1 MKGRM
6 RESREEL
13 LPLEKEIDEKPL
25 ERYADPVALAVGAS
39 GMIAAVVGA
48 LLLPLMATA
57 FGAEGSSRP
66 ASAPFEFIE
75 ARLLKQGE
83 VKDPDKLPDRI
94 VPALPTAPDEI
105 LPLDANENKAADTD
119 SEKKE
124 KQPDAVTD
132 DKLREVFDKARAFA
146 EIQDNYVP
154 EGDPG
159 GVPDGDVTDPALA
172 SIGNTYAHKLMRV
185 FADRLV
191 YPTLLSDAE
200 LKRLKAKVHFKVDV
214 DMVIIEVEFLD
225 RSGNAMFDDA
235 VQSAIDKV
243 RAEVRNLPEPPEA
256 IAPTIFGGG
265 INLTFNGADSLE
277 Q

>member
-1 MKGRM
+1 MEDRM

-13 LPLEKEIDEKPL
+13 LPLEKEVDEKPL
-25 ERYADPVALAVGAS
+25 ERYADPVALAVAAS
-39 GMIAAVVGA
+39 GAIAAVVGA
-48 LLLPLMATA
+48 LLLPVMATA
-57 FGAEGSSRP
+57 FGEPARKP
-66 ASAPFEFIE
+66 ASPPFEYIE

-83 VKDPDKLPDRI
+83 VKDPTRLPDRI

-105 LPLDANENKAADTD
+105 LPLDVDEDKAADTD
-119 SEKKE
+119 PDKKE

-132 DKLREVFDKARAFA
+132 EKLREVFDKARAFA
-146 EIQDNYVP
+146 EIQDDYVP

-172 SIGNTYAHKLMRV
+172 SIGNTYAHKLMRI

-200 LKRLKAKVHFKVDV
+200 LKRLRAKVHFRVDV
-214 DMVIIEVEFLD
+214 DMVIIEVEFLQK
-225 RSGNAMFDDA
+225 SGNAMFDDA

-243 RAEVRNLPEPPEA
+243 RAEVRELPQPPEA

-277 Q
+277 P